1 MNDPTII
8 GPCVDFEHDLVDLH
22 DGALAP
28 ERACSVRQ
36 HVEQCPRCRAWQAE
50 FAALDARLAA
60 GLPRPGLSPAFDEQ
74 LRARLAAL
82 SRSPPRGDLR
92 TALEREHESLVSSL
106 RRGARRQALLGAVAS
121 AAATLCVLALG
132 HSLLARGID
141 LLSPLAG
148 GTERWIALG
157 ALGAGIALATLAWS
171 AGRDGPPT
179 LGRLR

>member
-1 MNDPTII
+1 
-8 GPCVDFEHDLVDLH
+8 VDFDHDLVDLH

-28 ERACSVRQ
+28 ERARIVSL

-92 TALEREHESLVSSL
+92 TALEREHESLVNSL

-121 AAATLCVLALG
+121 AAATLCVLALAR
-132 HSLLARGID
+132 SLLARGID
-141 LLSPLAG
+141 LLPLAE

-157 ALGAGIALATLAWS
+157 ALGAGATLAALAWA